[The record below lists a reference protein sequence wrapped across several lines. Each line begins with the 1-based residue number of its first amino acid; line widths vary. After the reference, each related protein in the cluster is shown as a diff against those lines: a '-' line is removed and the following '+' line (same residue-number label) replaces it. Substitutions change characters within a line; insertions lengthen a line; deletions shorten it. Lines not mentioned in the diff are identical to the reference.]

1 MTYKPAPFAK
11 AMTAIAA
18 VLAFSST
25 PVLAQETG
33 APPEPVAD
41 TVVETPA
48 TADPLAPEAADT
60 TATAPT
66 EATPAAPKPKVESKT
81 ATSRTKAVSSKATT
95 SSTVRR
101 ASAAAPA
108 AAPAARAAAPVA
120 EPAPPPAE
128 PLPPIAAEPAA
139 PAPVAEPA
147 LTADTNATVLDDNM
161 LPIAGAAALGLLALG
176 GTGLAVRRRRR
187 RREDEEFEARQQA
200 LAALEA
206 EPSPAE
212 RPVEAGPA
220 FSRPM
225 PVMPVHDPVP
235 GTRVEQEPAMAAPS
249 AMPDRGNWESRS
261 DADFMFR
268 RAAKDD
274 KQPADQH

>member
-25 PVLAQETG
+25 PALAQETG

-101 ASAAAPA
+101 ASA

-249 AMPDRGNWESRS
+249 AMPDRGNRESRS

>member
-1 MTYKPAPFAK
+1 
-11 AMTAIAA
+11 
-18 VLAFSST
+18 
-25 PVLAQETG
+25 
-33 APPEPVAD
+33 
-41 TVVETPA
+41 
-48 TADPLAPEAADT
+48 
-60 TATAPT
+60 
-66 EATPAAPKPKVESKT
+66 
-81 ATSRTKAVSSKATT
+81 
-95 SSTVRR
+95 
-101 ASAAAPA
+101 
-108 AAPAARAAAPVA
+108 
-120 EPAPPPAE
+120 
-128 PLPPIAAEPAA
+128 
-139 PAPVAEPA
+139 VAEPA